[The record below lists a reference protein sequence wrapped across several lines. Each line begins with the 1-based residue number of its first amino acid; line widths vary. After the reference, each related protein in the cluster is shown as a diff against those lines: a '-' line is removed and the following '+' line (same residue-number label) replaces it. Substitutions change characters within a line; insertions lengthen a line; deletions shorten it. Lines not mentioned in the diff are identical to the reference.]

1 MQFQSDILEAAV
13 LIPEAEELSG
23 IGAAYMAGLTM
34 KVWDETVFRRMKR
47 SQYQPKMEEDIR
59 QRKLTGWKKAVQ
71 SVLKG

>member
-1 MQFQSDILEAAV
+1 
-13 LIPEAEELSG
+13 
-23 IGAAYMAGLTM
+23 MAGLTM